1 MSQAIDHEIR
11 VLRAQFWSSR
21 DPEGRAFA
29 PLADAYRRKGDLE
42 EAAALVED
50 GLARLPEFTPGH
62 LISARIARARG
73 DLDTAR
79 RELDQLLELDHENVL
94 ALLERA
100 EVARD
105 TGDRESAVADLQH
118 LLVLEPAH
126 LGARAALDRLES
138 APPQLD
144 RETETVET
152 DEAAPEETILEASPQ
167 EHDEGESAVLSGLE
181 STSLDEEPEG
191 GFEALEEARDEEE
204 PEEEEFAVET
214 LESHG
219 TLLDFDEASFDELD
233 GGTAGLMEPRE
244 DDGIELGD
252 LAFTGALDDE
262 SLDPSGE
269 VGPPAHTE
277 AEDAADEADPPPD
290 TEAEHAVS
298 GEKAEPAPSD
308 PVTISGFEAPEEAPA
323 SPAGD
328 IPAHLMTRTM
338 AEIYR
343 QQGLTARAVRIYEAL
358 RERNPDDEEIS
369 VRLAELR
376 EAERKREDAEP
387 ELQDVAPQWA
397 GDEDVAEEPSSPF
410 AWGPEMDESEV
421 EDDETAPEEG
431 TGSGRSIRDHFDDLL
446 AWAPGAVP
454 ISDLSP
460 DAAPER
466 APYDS
471 PLARSLREKEATAG
485 VDGRGGGAPGVDPD
499 SGDDED
505 LDDFR
510 SWLQSL
516 DS

>member
-73 DLDTAR
+73 DLDRAR
-79 RELDQLLELDHENVL
+79 RDLDHLLELDQENVL

-105 TGDRESAVADLQH
+105 TGDRESAVADLQN
-118 LLVLEPAH
+118 LLGLEPAH

-138 APPQLD
+138 APPEVDPDLD
-144 RETETVET
+144 PETETET
-152 DEAAPEETILEASPQ
+152 ETETEAEAEAEAEAAETAPEETTPEVPLRGQ
-167 EHDEGESAVLSGLE
+167 DQVESAVLSGFE
-181 STSLDEEPEG
+181 STSLDGEL
-191 GFEALEEARDEEE
+191 EALDEEQSEEE
-204 PEEEEFAVET
+204 PAEGQEP
-214 LESHG
+214 HG

-233 GGTAGLMEPRE
+233 QGTAGLMEPRE
-244 DDGIELGD
+244 DEGLDFGD
-252 LAFTGALDDE
+252 LDFSRE
-262 SLDPSGE
+262 PEEKSS
-269 VGPPAHTE
+269 
-277 AEDAADEADPPPD
+277 DAAWEGGPAADSEPEEAVP
-290 TEAEHAVS
+290 E
-298 GEKAEPAPSD
+298 EKEEPAPPD
-308 PVTISGFEAPEEAPA
+308 PVTVSGFEASQEVPSAPE
-323 SPAGD
+323 GD

-358 RERNPDDEEIS
+358 LERNPADQEIA
-369 VRLAELR
+369 VRLGELR
-376 EAERKREDAEP
+376 AAERERDDAEP

-397 GDEDVAEEPSSPF
+397 GDVDVDAERSSPF
-410 AWGPEMDESEV
+410 AWGPEMEEAEAQEHGTASE
-421 EDDETAPEEG
+421 EKADP
-431 TGSGRSIRDHFDDLL
+431 GRSIRAHFDDLL
-446 AWAPGAVP
+446 AWAPGAIP

-460 DAAPER
+460 DAPPER
-466 APYDS
+466 APHDS
-471 PLARSLREKEATAG
+471 PLAHSLRELEATVG
-485 VDGRGGGAPGVDPD
+485 VDGGGGVAPVVDPD
-499 SGDDED
+499 AGKDDD